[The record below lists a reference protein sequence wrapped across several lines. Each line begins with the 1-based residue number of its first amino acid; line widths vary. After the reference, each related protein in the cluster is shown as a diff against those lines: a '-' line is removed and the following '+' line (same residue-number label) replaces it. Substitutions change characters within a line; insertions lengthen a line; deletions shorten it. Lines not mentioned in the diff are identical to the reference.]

1 MHPFSSAYPLQW
13 DEGKGQD
20 TILNTAV
27 NYRDNTLRRKKPFMP
42 IKPMDVFGME
52 CGRKLEYPENT
63 GGHDETPHR
72 KAPDWIQVQ
81 DL

>member
-1 MHPFSSAYPLQW
+1 
-13 DEGKGQD
+13 
-20 TILNTAV
+20 
-27 NYRDNTLRRKKPFMP
+27 MP

-63 GGHDETPHR
+63 GGHGETPHR